1 MTHEKK
7 NKTIYYNNAVI
18 KIYDFPIFYLPYLS
32 HPDPTVSRRSGFLPP
47 SFSDSKNLGAS
58 LSVPYFWAISEDK
71 NFTISNN
78 LFYDQHPLF
87 VGEYNQAF
95 KNSNFLADFGYTEGY
110 KKTSASKKAGDK
122 SHLFTKFTKTFKG
135 KFNSDN
141 SFNFITQH
149 VSNNKYF
156 KLYKIKSNLV
166 DYNKGT
172 LENEINF
179 NHTKDDFFFGFNA
192 SLYETLNDDYD
203 DKYEYIF
210 PEITID
216 KNIFTDDK
224 FGGLDLQ
231 TNLKV
236 HSYDT
241 NKLSSF
247 LVNNLDWESNDIII
261 NSTIKNKFL
270 GKLKNINYEAKNID
284 LFKKETTNELYGALG
299 LLSEID
305 FQKSNN
311 NSIHTFTPK
320 LLLRF
325 SPGSMRKEEN
335 GSRLTVTNAFNLERL
350 ENNTNFETGNTATMG
365 FDYSIKNNDIEKFN
379 FSVAQIINNKENKKL
394 HDKSSLNEKLS
405 DLVGESNF
413 KLNENIKFGYQFA
426 LDQNYQEVN
435 YSDFSSKIELENL
448 NIDFNYI
455 EENKHIGNQEYFK
468 SKVSYNNSNKSLIS
482 FETKRNLITDSAE
495 FYDLSY
501 EYIND
506 CLRAGLV
513 YRREFYN
520 DSELKADNSLMFNIT
535 LIPFGNINSP
545 KINK

>member
-1 MTHEKK
+1 M
-7 NKTIYYNNAVI
+7 
-18 KIYDFPIFYLPYLS
+18 S
-32 HPDPTVSRRSGFLPP
+32 
-47 SFSDSKNLGAS
+47 
-58 LSVPYFWAISEDK
+58 
-71 NFTISNN
+71 
-78 LFYDQHPLF
+78 
-87 VGEYNQAF
+87 
-95 KNSNFLADFGYTEGY
+95 
-110 KKTSASKKAGDK
+110 
-122 SHLFTKFTKTFKG
+122 
-135 KFNSDN
+135 
-141 SFNFITQH
+141 
-149 VSNNKYF
+149 
-156 KLYKIKSNLV
+156 
-166 DYNKGT
+166 
-172 LENEINF
+172 
-179 NHTKDDFFFGFNA
+179 
-192 SLYETLNDDYD
+192 
-203 DKYEYIF
+203 
-210 PEITID
+210 
-216 KNIFTDDK
+216 
-224 FGGLDLQ
+224 
-231 TNLKV
+231 
-236 HSYDT
+236 
-241 NKLSSF
+241 
-247 LVNNLDWESNDIII
+247 III

-305 FQKSNN
+305 FQKSSN
-311 NSIHTFTPK
+311 NSIHAFTPK

-482 FETKRNLITDSAE
+482 FEAKRNLITDSAE